1 MAAHGS
7 PAMADRSRMSAS
19 FRTFFTV
26 RAGAY
31 AAVAAAALL
40 VACGG
45 GDGDSPGA
53 QAGSSP
59 AASSSG
65 GSGSGSSGG
74 ATNVST
80 GGGSSSS
87 GSSSSSSGAINACA
101 LVTKADAERTLGEPV
116 NAGQAQQGRN
126 NTSECTYN
134 SVGNYGANVVFIYAG
149 KGPNERPAYDL
160 AKRTLSRPE
169 AISGL
174 GDDAFA
180 INLDAPVTQIH
191 FVKGDSYVTVAV
203 TNLQL
208 PQPERAQRTRA
219 LAATVLANLR

>member
-1 MAAHGS
+1 
-7 PAMADRSRMSAS
+7 MSAS
-19 FRTFFTV
+19 FGTFFTV

-45 GDGDSPGA
+45 GDGDAPGA

-59 AASSSG
+59 ASDSA
-65 GSGSGSSGG
+65 GSAGSGSSGG
-74 ATNVST
+74 TTNVST
-80 GGGSSSS
+80 RGSSS
-87 GSSSSSSGAINACA
+87 GSGASSSSSGAIKACA
-101 LVTKADAERTLGEPV
+101 LVTKADAERALGEPV
-116 NAGQAQQGRN
+116 NAGEEHPGRN

-134 SVGNYGANVVFIYAG
+134 STGNYGANVVFVYAG

-169 AISGL
+169 AISGI

-180 INLDAPVTQIH
+180 INLDAPVTQVH
-191 FVKGDSYVTVAV
+191 FVKGDSYVTVAI
-203 TNLQL
+203 THLQL
-208 PQPERAQRTRA
+208 PQPERAQRARA

>member
-1 MAAHGS
+1 
-7 PAMADRSRMSAS
+7 MSSS

-31 AAVAAAALL
+31 AIVAAAALL

-45 GDGDSPGA
+45 GDGDSPDA

-59 AASSSG
+59 ASNSG
-65 GSGSGSSGG
+65 GGTGSGASGG
-74 ATNVST
+74 GTNVST
-80 GGGSSSS
+80 GGGGSGG
-87 GSSSSSSGAINACA
+87 GSSSSSNGAMNACA

-116 NAGQAQQGRN
+116 NPGQAQQGRN
-126 NTSECTYN
+126 NTSECTYT
-134 SVGNYGANVVFIYAG
+134 SVGNYGANVVFVYAG
-149 KGPNERPAYDL
+149 KGPGERPAYDL

-169 AISGL
+169 ALSGL

-203 TNLQL
+203 THLTAAD
-208 PQPERAQRTRA
+208 RAQRARA
-219 LAATVLANLR
+219 LAATALANLR